1 VSRIKGLLSISVLI
15 VASVL
20 GCKAVAQHPG
30 EGRLDLV
37 IRPDNAVASS
47 RPVQGRFLVRSLE
60 RERAERIE
68 VTSPYETLSVPLR
81 EGAYTLEWQP
91 ELPLRFG
98 DDPAA
103 WASEL
108 SSTPVAQP
116 LSIQAGRVTTVQV
129 RAEVQG
135 SSSKERLARA
145 EDLPSVQILVARH

>member
-1 VSRIKGLLSISVLI
+1 MSRIKGLLSISVLI
-15 VASVL
+15 VASLL

-68 VTSPYETLSVPLR
+68 VNSPYETLSVPLP

-91 ELPLRFG
+91 DLSLRFS
-98 DDPAA
+98 DDPAV

-108 SSTPVAQP
+108 SSAPVPRP

-129 RAEVQG
+129 RAEVEG
-135 SSSKERLARA
+135 SSSKEQLARG
-145 EDLPSVQILVARH
+145 EDLPTVQILIARH